1 MTLEIRSRGTPA
13 QQAAYEGT
21 IRPLLTTIRGTTTG
35 QIVIRMLEGSAHR
48 VRIVPFGRNDY
59 AEFGFN
65 NAIAMPM
72 SNSCG
77 SFGSERT
84 GRGSGSNI
92 SFSVGNLRNRGVQ
105 GQNDEVL
112 LHELC
117 HSLRQVSGAQ
127 RLRRTA
133 QGGVSLVSM
142 EGGYDNIEEFFAAM
156 VASVYSSE
164 RGRRPLGNH
173 NASGL
178 PDPTVLQR
186 PPFSTRLRD
195 FHRRMPE
202 FTRAMAAI
210 PPTTATFNPFRDV
223 PA

>member
-13 QQAAYEGT
+13 QQSAYEGT
-21 IRPLLTTIRGTTTG
+21 IRPLLATIRGTTTG
-35 QIVIRMLEGSAHR
+35 QIVLGHLERTTHR
-48 VRIVPFGRNDY
+48 VRIVPYGQTAFDRY
-59 AEFGFN
+59 GFN
-65 NAIAMPM
+65 NAMANPM
-72 SNSCG
+72 SIASG
-77 SFGSERT
+77 SYSSTRT
-84 GRGSGSNI
+84 GRGSGSEI
-92 SFSVGNLRNRGVQ
+92 SFSVGNLGDRGIR

-112 LHELC
+112 MHELC
-117 HSLRQVSGAQ
+117 HSLRHVSGAQ
-127 RLRRTA
+127 RFRRDA
-133 QGGVSLVSM
+133 QGDVSYVSM
-142 EGGYDNIEEFFAAM
+142 SGGFGNIEEFFAIM
-156 VASVYSSE
+156 VGTVYSSE
-164 RGRRPLGNH
+164 RGRPPRGSH

-178 PDPTVLQR
+178 SDPTVLQR